1 MIRNTFENWIERGRL
16 AQCSKTVELAKLALA
31 CWAHDRDE
39 AAKFYLNEAR
49 KHYKKA
55 TAASGL

>member
-1 MIRNTFENWIERGRL
+1 MIRSTFENWIERGRL

-49 KHYKKA
+49 QHYTKTRA
-55 TAASGL
+55 ENA

>member
-1 MIRNTFENWIERGRL
+1 MIRSTFENWIERGRL

-49 KHYKKA
+49 QHYKKA